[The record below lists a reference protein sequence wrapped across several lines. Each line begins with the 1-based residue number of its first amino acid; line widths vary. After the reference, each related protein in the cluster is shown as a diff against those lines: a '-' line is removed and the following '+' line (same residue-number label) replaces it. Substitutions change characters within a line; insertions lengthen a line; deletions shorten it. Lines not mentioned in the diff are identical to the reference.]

1 MPRFVSI
8 TLKILLSLLLLL
20 GLVVGGALVALRIPS
35 VQTNL
40 AHRAAAM
47 LTEKLGQRVIVG
59 RVDVRPFTRV
69 VLEGVRVLDRQGGE
83 LFNIGKA
90 DADIELFSI
99 FDPSHLH
106 VGKLTLEEPRFAQIT
121 YANQPDSTN
130 LSQFL
135 ASVKRLI
142 GPSDTTKVSKPFDFQ
157 IKEIGLRNGRFVLD
171 RRNRPRAA
179 TYGRSIDYD
188 HMYIDSIYGDVSQL
202 WLRADTI
209 HAQIDGL
216 RAVDTPSKTRLKEL
230 TANMTYADKFWEFA
244 GLDLRVGNSR
254 LKPYVK
260 FDFKHFLNFVDFNDS
275 VKVTARLDSSRVY
288 SDDIALFAPQPFMRE
303 LKETVLISG
312 EAKGY
317 VKNFT
322 TKNLDVVYGR
332 NTRVRGNINV
342 QGLPNLKESFVEMRL
357 KPSVIDGRDIRRY
370 IPASGW
376 PYVARLGT
384 VRLNGQFLGFYNDFV
399 ANGAFRTALGDVVS
413 DVNIKFKNDPA
424 YSTYE
429 GEVKTTA
436 FQLGKLLGDET
447 MVRDITMNGRVE
459 GVGFTP
465 ERARLKANASVQ
477 SIWLNGY
484 RFRNITTNG
493 QFSRQSFAGKL
504 AVNDPNLQIDANGT
518 IDLNKARQAFD
529 VKARV
534 RRADLRALGLTKQ
547 SVVVATTADVKFEGL
562 KLDDLIGRIILR
574 NSRLSFAGRTV
585 PIDTLDVVSQRTG
598 AQRRVTVRSEV
609 LNLTADGNFHFSTVA
624 RDVQTLL
631 TEYQLNFESNDAA
644 IASYYRRKQ
653 QRPIADYQIA
663 LDLYLK
669 QANPVLQLFVPS
681 LTLSDFSRIEGSF
694 RNGPTS
700 IFSLAGHFNGI
711 QYDSVRAVNTDFEFN
726 TSKLPYKPEVL
737 AQANI
742 TSERQVLPGLGN
754 TEKFYVE
761 GVWDQER
768 INFST
773 SLAQTNT
780 TNKAAINGSLAFL
793 PEAVQIVFRQSG
805 VNLLGKDWNIA
816 ADNSVI
822 ISGGGKE
829 FNIQN
834 FTLSNGPQSISAQ
847 GFLSTDPSKQLQL
860 AVKDL
865 DLTTLN
871 SLTNQDIAGR
881 VNAAGTISGVYGPL
895 KINSTLGIDSLQFD
909 KVLIGNVRGSSEWN
923 NRNGQ
928 LLVDAD
934 VLRDQQRVVR
944 VAGTYAPQAKEQQL
958 NLTAVLDNAP
968 VKLAEPLLNF
978 LFKDMGGTAA
988 GTLRLTGRLAAP
1000 NLIGNVDV
1008 TNGKLTFIYL
1018 GTTYTFSD
1026 RIRFGEDRINFR
1038 EIKLRDPLGNT
1049 GVLDGNIFHQGFK
1062 NMRLGLRADF
1072 TRLLVLNTT
1081 RKDNELYFG
1090 TAYAT
1095 GNAVIFG
1102 PSDNLVVNVR
1112 ARSDAGTRL
1121 SLPLDNAAKA
1131 EQANY
1136 IKFVNRNLRDTTTT
1150 VKVPTA
1156 SEGKIDLSGLRL
1168 NMNLDVTPDA
1178 YVEIL
1183 LDESTGD
1190 IIRGSAAGQLRLNID
1205 TRGDFNMFGQIEIVR
1220 GAYNFTL
1227 QGLINKE
1234 FVVRPGGTISW
1245 NGDPLAGE
1253 MNVTAAYTQ
1262 RTSLAPILGQAA
1274 LNSRAV
1280 VPVTAVMNLT
1290 GPLLLPV
1297 IRLSL
1302 EFNDAPSSLEGDLT
1316 AFTSSLRNDEQ
1327 ELNRQVFSLLVFK
1340 QLSPPGQ
1347 FTQISLRGNDNTV
1360 QNSLGQILSTQL
1372 GLLTSQIDQNLEID
1386 FNINGLSAEQLQALQ
1401 VRLSYSFLNGRLRV
1415 TREGGFNNGAATNGT
1430 GTGTGTGTGNTT
1442 GQASLLGDLSLE
1454 YYLRPDG
1461 KFRAKLRYETTPRD
1475 FSADES
1481 ALTNQARAGVSL
1493 VNTEQ
1498 FDSFRELFSRKRLSR
1513 RAAAAR
1519 KAREVLNVDDDPRTV
1534 L

>member
-1 MPRFVSI
+1 MPRFLSI
-8 TLKILLSLLLLL
+8 TLKLLLGLLLLL
-20 GLVVGGALVALRIPS
+20 GLAVGGVLLALRVPS
-35 VQTNL
+35 VQTRL
-40 AHRAAAM
+40 AQKMATI

-59 RVDVRPFTRV
+59 SVDVRPFSRV

-83 LFNIGKA
+83 LFHIGKA
-90 DADIELFSI
+90 DADIKLFSV

-106 VGKLTLEEPRFAQIT
+106 IGKLTLEEPRFSQIT

-135 ASVKRLI
+135 SAVKRLI
-142 GPSDTTKVSKPFDFQ
+142 GPPDTTKVSKPFDFQ
-157 IKEIGLRNGRFVLD
+157 IEAIALRNGRFVLD
-171 RRNRPRAA
+171 RQNEPRAE
-179 TYGRSIDYD
+179 TYGRTIDYA
-188 HMYIDSIYGDVSQL
+188 HMYIDSIYADVSGL

-209 HAQIDGL
+209 HAQIDDM
-216 RAVDTPSKTRLKEL
+216 RAIDTPSRTRLKEL
-230 TANMTYADKFWEFA
+230 TTNMTYADHFWEFDA
-244 GLDLRVGNSR
+244 LDLRVGRSQLR
-254 LKPYVK
+254 SYLK
-260 FDFKHFLNFVDFNDS
+260 FEFKHFLNFTDFNDS
-275 VKVTARLDSSRVY
+275 VKVTARLDSTRIY
-288 SDDIALFAPQPFMRE
+288 SDDIASFAPQPAIRD
-303 LKETVLISG
+303 LRETVLISG
-312 EAKGY
+312 QAKGY
-317 VKNFT
+317 VTNFT
-322 TKNLDVVYGR
+322 TKNLDITYGK
-332 NTRVRGNINV
+332 NTHVAGNINV

-357 KPSVIDGRDIRRY
+357 RPSVIDGRDIRRY

-376 PYVARLGT
+376 PYVQRLGT

-399 ANGAFRTALGDVVS
+399 ANGAFRTALGEVVS
-413 DVNIKFKNDPA
+413 DVNIKFKTDPRF
-424 YSTYE
+424 STYE
-429 GEVKTTA
+429 GQVKTTA
-436 FQLGKLLGDET
+436 FQLGKLLGDESV
-447 MVRDITMNGRVE
+447 VRDITMNGRVE

-465 ERARLKANASVQ
+465 ERARLKANASVR

-484 RFRNITTNG
+484 RYRNITTNG
-493 QFSRQSFAGKL
+493 QFSRQAFEGKL
-504 AVNDPNLQIDANGT
+504 AVNDPNLQIDASGS
-518 IDLNKARQAFD
+518 IDLNKTRQAFD
-529 VKARV
+529 VAARV
-534 RRADLRALGLTKQ
+534 KRADLRALGLTKQ
-547 SVVVATTADVKFEGL
+547 SVVVATTADLKFKGL
-562 KLDDLIGRIILR
+562 KLDELIGRIILR
-574 NSRLSFAGRTV
+574 NSRLTLAGRTV

-598 AQRRVTVRSEV
+598 RQRRVTVRSEV
-609 LNLTADGNFHFSTVA
+609 LNLTANGDFNFSTVA

-653 QRPIADYQIA
+653 QRPISEYAIA
-663 LDLYLK
+663 LDLYIK
-669 QANPVLQLFVPS
+669 QANPVLHLFLPS
-681 LTLSDFSRIEGSF
+681 LTLSDFSRVDGSF

-700 IFSLAGHFNGI
+700 IFSLGGHFDGI
-711 QYDSVRAVNTDFEFN
+711 QYDSVRAVNTDFEFT
-726 TSKLPYKPEVL
+726 TSKLPYQPEVL

-742 TSERQVLPGLGN
+742 TSERQVLPGLGK

-773 SLAQTNT
+773 SLAQTNSA
-780 TNKAAINGSLAFL
+780 NKAAINGSLAFL
-793 PEAVQIVFRQSG
+793 PQAIQIIFRQSG
-805 VNLLGKDWNIA
+805 VNLLGKDWTIA
-816 ADNSVI
+816 ADNSI
-822 ISGGGKE
+822 LISGRGTE
-829 FNIQN
+829 FDIQN
-834 FTLSNGPQSISAQ
+834 LTLSNGAQSVSAQ
-847 GFLSTDPSKQLQL
+847 GFISNDPSKQLQL
-860 AVKDL
+860 AVKDFEL
-865 DLTTLN
+865 ATLNALTTQN
-871 SLTNQDIAGR
+871 IGGR

-895 KINSTLGIDSLQFD
+895 KIASTLDVDSLAFD
-909 KVLIGNVRGSSEWN
+909 NVFIGNVRGSGEWN
-923 NRNGQ
+923 NRNSQ
-928 LLVDAD
+928 LLVDLD
-934 VLRDQQRVVR
+934 VLRDRQRVVR
-944 VAGTYAPQAKEQQL
+944 VAGTYAPRAKEQQL

-968 VKLAEPLLNF
+968 VKLAEPLLNT
-978 LFKDMGGTAA
+978 LFDDMEGTAV

-1000 NLIGNVDV
+1000 NLVGNIDV
-1008 TNGKLTFIYL
+1008 ADGKLTFRYL
-1018 GTTYTFSD
+1018 GTTYTFAD
-1026 RIRFGEDRINFR
+1026 RIRFTEDRINFR
-1038 EIKLRDPLGNT
+1038 SIRLRDPLGNS
-1049 GVLDGNIFHQGFK
+1049 GVLDGNIYHKGFQQ
-1062 NMRLGLRADF
+1062 MRLGLRATF
-1072 TRLLVLNTT
+1072 TKLLVLNTT
-1081 RKDNELYFG
+1081 RKDNDLYFG

-1095 GNAVIFG
+1095 GDAVVYG
-1102 PSDNLVVNVR
+1102 PTDNLVVNVR
-1112 ARSDAGTRL
+1112 ARSDAGTRM

-1131 EQANY
+1131 QQASY
-1136 IKFVNRNLRDTTTT
+1136 IKFVNRNLSDTVTT
-1150 VKVPTA
+1150 VKIPTA
-1156 SEGKIDLSGLRL
+1156 ASGQVDLSGIRL
-1168 NMNLDVTPDA
+1168 NFTLDVTPDA
-1178 YVEIL
+1178 YIEIL

-1190 IIRGSAAGQLRLNID
+1190 VIRGTAAGQLRLNID
-1205 TRGDFNMFGQIEIVR
+1205 TRGDFNMFGQVEIVR

-1262 RTSLAPILGQAA
+1262 RTSLAPILGQTA

-1290 GPLLLPV
+1290 GPLLLPT
-1297 IRLSL
+1297 IRLNL

-1372 GLLTSQIDQNLEID
+1372 GILTSQIDQNLEID

-1415 TREGGFNNGAATNGT
+1415 TREGGFNTSANNNNSTT
-1430 GTGTGTGTGNTT
+1430 TTPNTA

-1475 FSADES
+1475 FNDLST
-1481 ALTNQARAGVSL
+1481 LTNQARAGVSL
-1493 VNTEQ
+1493 LHTEQ
-1498 FDSFRELFSRKRLSR
+1498 FDTFRELFSRKRLR
-1513 RAAAAR
+1513 RREAAAR